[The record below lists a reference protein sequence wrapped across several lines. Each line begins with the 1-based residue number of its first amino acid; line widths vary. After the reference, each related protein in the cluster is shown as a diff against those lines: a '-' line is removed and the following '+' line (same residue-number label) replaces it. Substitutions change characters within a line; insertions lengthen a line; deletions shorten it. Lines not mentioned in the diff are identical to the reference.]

1 MNVLQWL
8 LPVGTGGAN
17 GPSAAVVGVEDIL
30 EIQKLAAT
38 AMSSTTI
45 QRFGGFG
52 ESPSATSATTDRFIM
67 INTLS
72 LNDQEIL
79 ICRTTPAKDEETVLN
94 QLLDTYR
101 TADVRI
107 VVYGRNSADT
117 SVFVKQDQIRKL
129 GFTHVYVYLGGLFE
143 WLLLQDVYGTDAFRT
158 TNPCR
163 DILKY
168 AAARTGGAFYL

>member
-8 LPVGTGGAN
+8 SSVGTGASTN
-17 GPSAAVVGVEDIL
+17 QQIHTVVGFEDIL
-30 EIQKLAAT
+30 VIQKQDV
-38 AMSSTTI
+38 
-45 QRFGGFG
+45 QRFGDQT
-52 ESPSATSATTDRFIM
+52 PAPNFIM

-107 VVYGRNSADT
+107 IVYGRNSADT

-143 WLLLQDVYGTDAFRT
+143 WLLLQDVYGADAFRT
-158 TNPCR
+158 TTPCR

-168 AAARTGGAFYL
+168 AAAVVKQGWI

>member
-8 LPVGTGGAN
+8 SSVGTGVTSN
-17 GPSAAVVGVEDIL
+17 QQHTVVGFEDIL
-30 EIQKLAAT
+30 EIQKQC
-38 AMSSTTI
+38 SSLV
-45 QRFGGFG
+45 QRFGDQ
-52 ESPSATSATTDRFIM
+52 SPPAAGFIM

-129 GFTHVYVYLGGLFE
+129 GFAHVYVYLGGLFE
-143 WLLLQDVYGTDAFRT
+143 WLLLQDIYGADAFCT
-158 TNPCR
+158 TTPCR

-168 AAARTGGAFYL
+168 AAAVRTGGAFHL

>member
-8 LPVGTGGAN
+8 SSVGTGATTN
-17 GPSAAVVGVEDIL
+17 QQIHTVVGFEDIL
-30 EIQKLAAT
+30 EIQKQVV
-38 AMSSTTI
+38 
-45 QRFGGFG
+45 QRFGDRPPAAGF
-52 ESPSATSATTDRFIM
+52 IL

-101 TADVRI
+101 TSDVRI

-129 GFTHVYVYLGGLFE
+129 GFAHVYVYLGGLFE
-143 WLLLQDVYGTDAFRT
+143 WLLLQDVYGVDAFRT
-158 TNPCR
+158 TTPCR

-168 AAARTGGAFYL
+168 ASSVKQGRGI

>member
-8 LPVGTGGAN
+8 SSVGTGATSN
-17 GPSAAVVGVEDIL
+17 QQIHTVVGFEDIL
-30 EIQKLAAT
+30 EIQKQVV
-38 AMSSTTI
+38 
-45 QRFGGFG
+45 QRFGDRPPAAGF
-52 ESPSATSATTDRFIM
+52 IL

-101 TADVRI
+101 TSDVRI

-129 GFTHVYVYLGGLFE
+129 GFAHVYVYLGGLFE
-143 WLLLQDVYGTDAFRT
+143 WLLLQDVYGVDAFRT
-158 TNPCR
+158 TTPCR

-168 AAARTGGAFYL
+168 ASSVKQGRVI

>member
-8 LPVGTGGAN
+8 SSVGTGATSN
-17 GPSAAVVGVEDIL
+17 QQHTVVGFEDIL
-30 EIQKLAAT
+30 EIQKQG
-38 AMSSTTI
+38 SSTI
-45 QRFGGFG
+45 QRFGDQPAPPQAGG
-52 ESPSATSATTDRFIM
+52 FIM

-129 GFTHVYVYLGGLFE
+129 GFLHVYVYLGGLFE
-143 WLLLQDVYGTDAFRT
+143 WLLLQDVYGSDAFRT
-158 TNPCR
+158 TTPCR
-163 DILKY
+163 EILKY
-168 AAARTGGAFYL
+168 AAARTGGAFHL

>member
-8 LPVGTGGAN
+8 SSVGTGATSN
-17 GPSAAVVGVEDIL
+17 QQIHTVVGFEDIL
-30 EIQKLAAT
+30 EIQKQVVQRFVDQP
-38 AMSSTTI
+38 STT
-45 QRFGGFG
+45 GF
-52 ESPSATSATTDRFIM
+52 IL

-101 TADVRI
+101 TSDVRI

-129 GFTHVYVYLGGLFE
+129 GFAHVYVYLGGLFE
-143 WLLLQDVYGTDAFRT
+143 WLLLQDVYGVDAFRT
-158 TNPCR
+158 TTPCR

-168 AAARTGGAFYL
+168 ASSVKRGWVI

>member
-1 MNVLQWL
+1 MNILKSL
-8 LPVGTGGAN
+8 FSTTYLIKYIGF
-17 GPSAAVVGVEDIL
+17 EDIL
-30 EIQKLAAT
+30 EIQKQN
-38 AMSSTTI
+38 I
-45 QRFGGFG
+45 VN
-52 ESPSATSATTDRFIM
+52 FIM

-79 ICRTTPAKDEETVLN
+79 ICRTTPAKDEESVLN
-94 QLLDTYR
+94 QLLDTYQ

-143 WLLLQDVYGTDAFRT
+143 WLLLQDIYGVDAFRT
-158 TNPCR
+158 TTPCR
-163 DILKY
+163 DVLKY
-168 AAARTGGAFYL
+168 AAARTNTFYL

>member
-8 LPVGTGGAN
+8 SSVGTGATTN
-17 GPSAAVVGVEDIL
+17 QQIHTVVGFEDIL
-30 EIQKLAAT
+30 EIQKQVV
-38 AMSSTTI
+38 
-45 QRFGGFG
+45 QRFGDQPPAVGF
-52 ESPSATSATTDRFIM
+52 IL

-101 TADVRI
+101 TSDVRI

-129 GFTHVYVYLGGLFE
+129 GFAHVYVYLGGLFE
-143 WLLLQDVYGTDAFRT
+143 WLLLQDVYGVDAFRT
-158 TNPCR
+158 TTPCR

-168 AAARTGGAFYL
+168 ASSVKQGWVI

>member
-8 LPVGTGGAN
+8 LPGGVGGGV
-17 GPSAAVVGVEDIL
+17 GLRPSAAVVGFEDIL

-38 AMSSTTI
+38 SSSTTL
-45 QRFGGFG
+45 QRFGQGQGPMGAASAGF
-52 ESPSATSATTDRFIM
+52 IL

-79 ICRTTPAKDEETVLN
+79 ISKTTPAKDEEAVLN
-94 QLLDTYR
+94 QLLDTYQ
-101 TADVRI
+101 TAEVRI

-143 WLLLQDVYGTDAFRT
+143 WLLLQDVYGADAFRT
-158 TNPCR
+158 THPCR

-168 AAARTGGAFYL
+168 AAARTGGSGFS

>member
-8 LPVGTGGAN
+8 SSVGTGATTN
-17 GPSAAVVGVEDIL
+17 QQIHTVVGFEDIL
-30 EIQKLAAT
+30 EIQKQVV
-38 AMSSTTI
+38 
-45 QRFGGFG
+45 QRFGDQPTTTGF
-52 ESPSATSATTDRFIM
+52 IL

-101 TADVRI
+101 TSDVRI

-129 GFTHVYVYLGGLFE
+129 GFAYVYVYLGGLFE
-143 WLLLQDVYGTDAFRT
+143 WLLLQDVYGVDAFRT
-158 TNPCR
+158 TTPCR

-168 AAARTGGAFYL
+168 ASSVKQGRGI

>member
-8 LPVGTGGAN
+8 SSVGTGATPN
-17 GPSAAVVGVEDIL
+17 QQIHTVVGFEDIL
-30 EIQKLAAT
+30 VIQKQGV
-38 AMSSTTI
+38 
-45 QRFGGFG
+45 QRFGDQT
-52 ESPSATSATTDRFIM
+52 PAPNFIM

-107 VVYGRNSADT
+107 IVYGRNSADT

-143 WLLLQDVYGTDAFRT
+143 WLLLQDVYGADAFRT
-158 TNPCR
+158 TTPCR

-168 AAARTGGAFYL
+168 AAAAVKQGWI

>member
-8 LPVGTGGAN
+8 SSVGTGATTN
-17 GPSAAVVGVEDIL
+17 QQIHTVVGFEDIL
-30 EIQKLAAT
+30 EIQKQGL
-38 AMSSTTI
+38 
-45 QRFGGFG
+45 QRFGDQPTKVGF
-52 ESPSATSATTDRFIM
+52 IL

-101 TADVRI
+101 TSDVRI

-129 GFTHVYVYLGGLFE
+129 GFAHVYVYLGGLFE
-143 WLLLQDVYGTDAFRT
+143 WLLLQDVYGVDAFRT
-158 TNPCR
+158 TTPCR

-168 AAARTGGAFYL
+168 ASSVKQGWVI